1 MTTSHIFAGIS
12 AGKDGAWFIRGAS
25 TSFGWLL
32 AEEDLTG
39 HNSAAVV
46 VTQT

>member
-1 MTTSHIFAGIS
+1 MTTSPISADIS
-12 AGKDGAWFIRGAS
+12 AGKDRTWFITGAS
-25 TSFGWLL
+25 TGFGWLL

-39 HNSAAVV
+39 RNSAAVV